1 MHCVLV
7 GSSLM
12 TMLPWAIIL
21 QRSGFDKGALDAF
34 RKALEISP
42 QQEEIRRLVD
52 KLTLS
57 VEGQGI

>member
-1 MHCVLV
+1 
-7 GSSLM
+7 
-12 TMLPWAIIL
+12 MLF
-21 QRSGFDKGALDAF
+21 RSSGFDKRALEAF